1 MPTLNDMLKNMPT
14 HKNFYLRGV
23 INSLLPE
30 FMDPFD
36 SEINEGNI
44 SGEALE
50 ALRFAVSKIHPDMQD
65 GEIRSINYEQM
76 MEVFGDTSI
85 FERNYDIATM
95 GDELRNSLGQF
106 GVTKEDGQYVIFDTY
121 DFEPR
126 GGFEAFKEVI
136 KETSNTGEVYP
147 MARFL
152 GGIFMPEGPDG
163 APAEGALRVR
173 IKIPNEAQVVDVD
186 FDNDIEPE
194 APTFVF
200 EGPMTN
206 KRKTLWDSFTSM
218 LVTPAEAFIG
228 GAAESGTREALEAEL
243 AMTPLEDTKTQD
255 ELKNKLKLFPEQLPE
270 SSPFRGPRGPAGF
283 SRGVSTAIKQK
294 ASEITGVFTDK
305 M

>member
-1 MPTLNDMLKNMPT
+1 MPTLNDMLKDMPT
-14 HKNFYLRGV
+14 HKNFYLRGI

-50 ALRFAVSKIHPDMQD
+50 ALRFAVTKIHPDMQD
-65 GEIRSINYEQM
+65 GEIESVNYEQM

-126 GGFEAFKEVI
+126 GGFEAFKQVI
-136 KETSNTGEVYP
+136 KETSNSGNVYP
-147 MARFL
+147 VARFL

-163 APAEGALRVR
+163 APAEDALRVR

-206 KRKTLWDSFTSM
+206 KRKTLWDAFTSM
-218 LVTPAEAFIG
+218 LVTPAEA
-228 GAAESGTREALEAEL
+228 
-243 AMTPLEDTKTQD
+243 
-255 ELKNKLKLFPEQLPE
+255 
-270 SSPFRGPRGPAGF
+270 AGF
-283 SRGVSTAIKQK
+283 TSDKNDGSGFASQDTVDAPDALLDDEMQAFTANNFDPRNLIAEEGK
-294 ASEITGVFTDK
+294 
-305 M
+305 